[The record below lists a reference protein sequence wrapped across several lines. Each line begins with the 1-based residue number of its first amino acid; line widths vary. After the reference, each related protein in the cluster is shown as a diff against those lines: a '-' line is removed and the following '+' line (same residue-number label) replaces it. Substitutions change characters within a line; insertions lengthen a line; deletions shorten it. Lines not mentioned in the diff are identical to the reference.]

1 MTFAADRDCVRCD
14 EASRS
19 RAQLLHHEG
28 RRVKAVPGSSAPVER
43 LSRCRPG
50 DRPLD
55 EVMRPAA
62 GARPSVQLD
71 SPPVILNRGALGK
84 VDCVA

>member
-28 RRVKAVPGSSAPVER
+28 RRVTAVPGSSAPVER

-55 EVMRPAA
+55 EPAA

-71 SPPVILNRGALGK
+71 STPVILNRGAL
-84 VDCVA
+84 VDML